1 MLPDRSVSIG
11 QKLVENAKAK
21 KIKCDILS
29 DFQTMWACAFRH
41 LGKAA
46 PPLKSKAKK
55 EVKCKFPFH
64 NCFYIVAPLEEGSL
78 KSPSFDFKGQ
88 NECTEALT

>member
-1 MLPDRSVSIG
+1 MP
-11 QKLVENAKAK
+11 KF
-21 KIKCDILS
+21 KCDILS

-78 KSPSFDFKGQ
+78 KSRGRPPLLTSKVRM
-88 NECTEALT
+88 NALRP